1 MLPFSENDVVI
12 QDVNDILS
20 SDINWTVLKGKN
32 ILITGAAGFLASYML
47 KVLLSIT
54 DKDSMPNKIIALV
67 RNVDKL
73 LEKFPKNETNSKI
86 IIVQGD
92 VSNLVEFDIDIDID
106 IVIHA
111 ASIASPKF
119 YKARPVET
127 ITANVNGTKNLL
139 DLIKNVS
146 NSKFL
151 YFSSAE
157 IYGNINSG
165 CDKIKE
171 NEMGYLDSMDPRACY
186 AESKRMGE
194 NLCVSYAKQF
204 NVDTVVVRPF
214 HTYGP
219 GMNLDDGRVFTD
231 FVKNIISKEDIS
243 IKSDGLTERAFCYVS
258 DAVKGFFYVLLN
270 GDAATAY
277 NVGNPSQNISIKDL
291 AELLVNEF
299 QENSISVSFESRSK
313 LDSYVPST
321 VLRCCPDITKIES
334 IGWFPVVSVRT
345 GFRRTV
351 DSFMQTK
358 KIKMK

>member
-20 SDINWTVLKGKN
+20 SDLNWKNLKGKN

-54 DKDSMPNKIIALV
+54 DKELVPNKIIALV
-67 RNVDKL
+67 RNVDKF
-73 LEKFPKNETNSKI
+73 LEKFPKNEKNSRL

-92 VSNLVEFDIDIDID
+92 VSNQVKFDIDIDI
-106 IVIHA
+106 IIHA
-111 ASIASPKF
+111 ASIASPKL
-119 YKARPVET
+119 YKERPVET
-127 ITANVNGTKNLL
+127 IAANVIGTKNLL
-139 DLIKNVS
+139 DLIKNV
-146 NSKFL
+146 NDSKFL

-157 IYGNINSG
+157 IYGNINLG
-165 CDKIKE
+165 CDQIKE

-204 NVDTVVVRPF
+204 NIKTVVVRPF

-270 GDAATAY
+270 GDIATAY
-277 NVGNPSQNISIKDL
+277 NVGNPSQNISIKNL

-299 QENSISVSFESRSK
+299 QENSISVCFESRSK
-313 LDSYVPST
+313 MDSYIPST

-334 IGWFPVVSVRT
+334 IGWSPIVSVRN